1 MDGVPNHHV
10 DFRVFKTHSQK
21 ISTYTRRSL
30 RRSYHRWPSYRIP
43 QIFLGDPKIF
53 IGNPIKRF
61 VRDPRFSY
69 ETQVFHRRPQ
79 AFHWRPQAFH
89 RRPQAYQQRPQ
100 AIYWGPQASHWRTKY
115 IIEDH
120 KLSHQ
125 RPLDIV

>member
-53 IGNPIKRF
+53 LGDLKLFIGDHRLFIGDPRLIN
-61 VRDPRFSY
+61 RDP
-69 ETQVFHRRPQ
+69 
-79 AFHWRPQAFH
+79 
-89 RRPQAYQQRPQ
+89 
-100 AIYWGPQASHWRTKY
+100 
-115 IIEDH
+115 
-120 KLSHQ
+120 KLFIGDPKLLIGEPNTSSKTTSFLI
-125 RPLDIV
+125 RDP